1 MKLKITNTHKIFITL
16 LLLAVAVC
24 GFMIR
29 LPEMFRHHDRQ
40 LHAAFYFVAAAFFTL
55 LLAKRNIWAHLLIVA
70 SLAIFGI
77 VIEHAQEY
85 SNSFLHKQIHGRYD
99 PEDVK
104 YNLMGLAAF
113 SAVWLPYLLAA
124 FVLKPGN
131 KSRGSSFHKEPF
143 SISTD
148 KQQLDVEFI
157 HRYLSTE
164 AYWSKGIPM
173 HTLQKALENSMCFGL
188 YEGKKQLGFARV
200 ITDMATIAYLGDV
213 FITPEFQGRGLGKWL
228 LQEIMNHPELQGM
241 RRWILLTSDAHE
253 LYRQQGF
260 TDLADPTK
268 WMEIS
273 NKNVYAGSNG

>member
-40 LHAAFYFVAAAFFTL
+40 LHAAFYFMAAAFFTL
-55 LLAKRNIWAHLLIVA
+55 LLAKKNLWAHLLVVTA
-70 SLAIFGI
+70 LAIFGI
-77 VIEHAQEY
+77 LIEHAQEY
-85 SNSFLHKQIHGRYD
+85 SNSFLHRQIHGRYD
-99 PEDVK
+99 PEDVR
-104 YNLMGLAAF
+104 YNIMGLVAF
-113 SAVWLPYLLAA
+113 SALWLPFLLAA
-124 FVLKPGN
+124 SLLKPRN
-131 KSRGSSFHKEPF
+131 KHQSNSFPHGQF

-148 KQQLDVEFI
+148 KQLLDVSFI
-157 HRYLSTE
+157 HEYLSAN

-173 HTLQKALENSMCFGL
+173 HTLQKAIQNSMCFGL
-188 YEGKKQLGFARV
+188 YEGKKQVGFARV

-213 FITPEFQGRGLGKWL
+213 FITPEYQGKGLGKWMIE
-228 LQEIMNHPELQGM
+228 EIMKHPELQGM

-253 LYRQQGF
+253 LYRRHGF

-268 WMEIS
+268 WMELHD
-273 NKNVYAGSNG
+273 KNVYINKPA